1 MAESVLI
8 LRQGVDGGFVWPI
21 ADAAG
26 APADL
31 TGCTARCQVRV
42 REDPAATL
50 LAELTASVVGS
61 TVVVQWTAEESLL
74 WDWTSGYSDVLL
86 IAPDGTPRQYIWQGI
101 LRLDKA
107 VTHG

>member
-1 MAESVLI
+1 MLVSTLT
-8 LRQGVDGGFVWPI
+8 LRQGVASGLVWPI
-21 ADAAG
+21 TDAAG

-31 TGCTARCQVRV
+31 TGYTARCHVRV
-42 REDPAATL
+42 REDPDARL

-74 WDWTSGYSDVLL
+74 WDWPSGYSDVLL
-86 IAPDGTPRQYIWQGI
+86 IDDTGTPRQYIWSGI
-101 LRLDKA
+101 ARVDKA

>member
-1 MAESVLI
+1 MAESTLT
-8 LRQGVDGGFVWPI
+8 LRQGVASGLVWPI
-21 ADAAG
+21 TDAAG

-31 TGCTARCQVRV
+31 TGYTARCQVRV
-42 REDPAATL
+42 REDPDAEL